1 MAAAMS
7 VIAYPELI
15 KRGYPK
21 WMAAGVIASAGGIA
35 LLIPPSITLILFGV
49 IAEESI
55 VSLFFAGV
63 IPGIMLAL
71 SDAFIIVGVS
81 LLIKLPRGKFEVRAV
96 GRTFLEAWPALL
108 MPVVVLGGLWGV
120 FTPAEVGAA
129 AAGYALVY
137 GLIAKRK
144 AFLLELIPTTI
155 RTMNLTAIV
164 FFFWDVSVC
173 FSCFSP
179 IWDGRRTSQT
189 GSIRSVYLQPV
200 FFLC

>member
-1 MAAAMS
+1 MH
-7 VIAYPELI
+7 LL
-15 KRGYPK
+15 
-21 WMAAGVIASAGGIA
+21 GGIA

-108 MPVVVLGGLWGV
+108 MPVVVLGGLYGGCLLRLKWV
-120 FTPAEVGAA
+120 LLRPATHSFMG
-129 AAGYALVY
+129 
-137 GLIAKRK
+137 
-144 AFLLELIPTTI
+144 
-155 RTMNLTAIV
+155 
-164 FFFWDVSVC
+164 
-173 FSCFSP
+173 
-179 IWDGRRTSQT
+179 
-189 GSIRSVYLQPV
+189 
-200 FFLC
+200 

>member
-1 MAAAMS
+1 MH
-7 VIAYPELI
+7 LL
-15 KRGYPK
+15 
-21 WMAAGVIASAGGIA
+21 GGIA

-108 MPVVVLGGLWGV
+108 MPVVVLGGLYGGCLPRLKRV
-120 FTPAEVGAA
+120 LLR
-129 AAGYALVY
+129 LVTHSF
-137 GLIAKRK
+137 K
-144 AFLLELIPTTI
+144 
-155 RTMNLTAIV
+155 
-164 FFFWDVSVC
+164 
-173 FSCFSP
+173 
-179 IWDGRRTSQT
+179 
-189 GSIRSVYLQPV
+189 GS
-200 FFLC
+200 

>member
-1 MAAAMS
+1 MTATLIAAVLFGVISGTSTAMAAAMS

-49 IAEESI
+49 ITEESI

-81 LLIKLPRGKFEVRAV
+81 LLIKLPRRKFEVRAV

-108 MPVVVLGGLWGV
+108 MPVVVLGGLYGGGV
-120 FTPAEVGAA
+120 YSG
-129 AAGYALVY
+129 
-137 GLIAKRK
+137 
-144 AFLLELIPTTI
+144 
-155 RTMNLTAIV
+155 
-164 FFFWDVSVC
+164 
-173 FSCFSP
+173 
-179 IWDGRRTSQT
+179 
-189 GSIRSVYLQPV
+189 
-200 FFLC
+200 

>member
-1 MAAAMS
+1 M
-7 VIAYPELI
+7 V
-15 KRGYPK
+15 
-21 WMAAGVIASAGGIA
+21 
-35 LLIPPSITLILFGV
+35 T
-49 IAEESI
+49 EESI
-55 VSLFFAGV
+55 VSLFFADV

-108 MPVVVLGGLWGV
+108 MPVVVLGGLYGGV
-120 FTPAEVGAA
+120 FTPTEAGAA